1 MEKTTTNNI
10 NIDPVC
16 GMAVD
21 SGRSVLT
28 ASYQEQ
34 NFYFCAEACRK
45 AFELDPEQYLK
56 SIPAKRKGWWGHYLD
71 RLAKANEK
79 TFGKK
84 RPKCC

>member
-1 MEKTTTNNI
+1 MEETTTNNI

-16 GMAVD
+16 CMKVG
-21 SGRSVLT
+21 SGRPLLT
-28 ASYQEQ
+28 ASYQDQ
-34 NFYFCAEACRK
+34 SYYFCAEACRK
-45 AFELDPEQYLK
+45 AFELNPKRYLK
-56 SIPAKRKGWWGHYLD
+56 STPARRKGWWGRYLD

>member
-1 MEKTTTNNI
+1 MGKTTANNI

-16 GMAVD
+16 GMKVKP
-21 SGRSVLT
+21 SSTEQT

-34 NFYFCAEACRK
+34 SFYFCAEACRK
-45 AFELDPEQYLK
+45 AFELDPRRYLK
-56 SIPAKRKGWWGHYLD
+56 SMPAQRKGWWGRYLD